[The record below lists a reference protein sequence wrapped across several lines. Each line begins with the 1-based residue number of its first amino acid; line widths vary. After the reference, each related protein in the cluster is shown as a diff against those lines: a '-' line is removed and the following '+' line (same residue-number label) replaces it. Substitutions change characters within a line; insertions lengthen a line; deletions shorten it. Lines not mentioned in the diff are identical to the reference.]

1 MHCISPKLV
10 VFDLDGTL
18 TDSSETIYR
27 STHRTFRELGMDN
40 IIEKPQLD
48 SRIGA
53 HFQEIFD
60 DLHID
65 VGNLEDFIHIYK
77 GFYFDY
83 LPETSLY
90 EGVEDVLLYLKR
102 KNSKTAL
109 LTTKAQDQ
117 AEKIL
122 RAFKLDMYFDLI
134 MGRRPG
140 IAVKPSAEPL
150 QYIMRELLVIPEET
164 LMVGDSELDIRCG
177 KNAGAKT
184 VAVTYG
190 YRTEEL
196 LRKEQP
202 DFLIT
207 RITELNEIIK

>member
-1 MHCISPKLV
+1 MHHLTPELV

-18 TDSSETIYR
+18 TDSSTTIYK
-27 STHRTFRELGMDN
+27 STHRTFRELGMDYT
-40 IIEKPQLD
+40 IEKPQLD

-65 VGNLEDFIHIYK
+65 VGNVEDFIHIYK

-83 LPETSLY
+83 LPETTLY
-90 EGVEDVLLYLKR
+90 DGVEEVLLHLKKLNR
-102 KNSKTAL
+102 KTAL

-117 AEKIL
+117 TEKIL
-122 RAFKLDMYFDLI
+122 HAFKLDVHFDLI

-140 IAVKPSAEPL
+140 LAVKPSAEPL
-150 QYIMRELLVIPEET
+150 QYIMRELLTTPEQT

-177 KNAGAKT
+177 KNAGAYT
-184 VAVTYG
+184 AAVTYG
-190 YRTEEL
+190 YRTKEL
-196 LRKEQP
+196 LRNEHP
-202 DFLIT
+202 DFLVDKIT
-207 RITELNEIIK
+207 GLIEIIR